1 MAAADDSVSCNDCSA
16 IPTIIDPK
24 PRSRLGAAN
33 ASRDAWNDAH
43 ANDAASADEPSDDDA
58 WILSRGPA
66 INGIRTRSAR
76 SVGRRANRRRK
87 SDPAVKTAG

>member
-24 PRSRLGAAN
+24 LRSRFGAVN

-43 ANDAASADEPSDDDA
+43 ANDAASADVTNDDA
-58 WILSRGPA
+58 RWFLSYGSVARTARFAGWR
-66 INGIRTRSAR
+66 IRRWRTSEP
-76 SVGRRANRRRK
+76 V
-87 SDPAVKTAG
+87 VKTNE